1 MMNTPTKKF
10 IVAGG
15 ALVVLVLVSCG
26 LTGCKLPWSKG
37 GNQGDS
43 TVTNTS
49 TAEIPGL
56 VPDPGEAGK
65 ATLAGII
72 TNPKG
77 VRDDIYNFI
86 LTNHQDSEKT
96 REALFQYAKV
106 VQNAL
111 LDANDKQKSV
121 KHGEEVSRASECLT
135 YVLGNDVVAARES
148 YNMKRDLRPII
159 LNTDARNKAYFGYNK
174 LLRTEYFPGT
184 PDSQIAS
191 TCDFNAV
198 SLPN

>member
-10 IVAGG
+10 LVAGG
-15 ALVVLVLVSCG
+15 ALAFFVLVSCG
-26 LTGCKLPWSKG
+26 LTACKLPWSKG

-43 TVTNTS
+43 AVTNTS
-49 TAEIPGL
+49 AAEIPGL

-77 VRDDIYNFI
+77 VRDDVYNFI
-86 LTNHQDSEKT
+86 LINHQDSEKT

-121 KHGEEVSRASECLT
+121 KHGEEVSRASECLA
-135 YVLGNDVVAARES
+135 YILGSTRASRG
-148 YNMKRDLRPII
+148 MKLALRPII
-159 LNTDARNKAYFGYNK
+159 LNTNERNNVYFDYNEQ
-174 LLRTEYFPGT
+174 LGDGIFPGT

-191 TCDFNAV
+191 TCDFDVV